1 MGEQPDEVIALHE
14 VSRTFQTPGG
24 PVPALRPVNLSV
36 RRGEVV
42 ALTGP
47 SGSGKTTLLHLV
59 AGLDRPTTGSIT
71 VLGTA
76 LDECSDRELT
86 AYRGQLLGIVLQ
98 DSHLLPGLTA
108 LENVVIARLPWGHRR
123 HLETS
128 ARELL
133 AAVGLEARMDFPPAR
148 LSGGERQRVGLARAL
163 LGSPQVLLAD
173 EPTGNLDGRATDDL
187 LTLLADLCRER
198 RLTVMIVTH
207 DAAVAAAAHR
217 RLRLVDG
224 SLEAHPKHEL
234 GGSVRARVLE

>member
-1 MGEQPDEVIALHE
+1 ME
-14 VSRTFQTPGG
+14 
-24 PVPALRPVNLSV
+24 ALRPVTLAVS
-36 RRGEVV
+36 RGEIV

-76 LDECSDRELT
+76 LDVCNDRQLT
-86 AYRGQLLGIVLQ
+86 AFRGQRLGIILQ

-108 LENVVIARLPWGHRR
+108 LENVVIARLPWGHR
-123 HLETS
+123 HQLQMD
-128 ARELL
+128 ARDLL
-133 AAVGLEARMDFPPAR
+133 VAVGLEGRMDFPPGR

-163 LGSPQVLLAD
+163 LGDPEVLLAD
-173 EPTGNLDGRATDDL
+173 EPTGDLDGRATDDL
-187 LTLLADLCRER
+187 LALLDGLRRER
-198 RLTVMIVTH
+198 HLTVLIVTH

-217 RLRLVDG
+217 RLRLVNG
-224 SLEAHPKHEL
+224 SLEPEPRHDR